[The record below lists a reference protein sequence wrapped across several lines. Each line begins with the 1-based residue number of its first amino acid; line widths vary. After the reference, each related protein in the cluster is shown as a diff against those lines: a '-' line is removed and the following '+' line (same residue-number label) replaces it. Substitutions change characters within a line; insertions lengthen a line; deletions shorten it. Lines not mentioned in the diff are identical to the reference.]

1 MKDHLKPTDDCE
13 DFMNPA
19 TSCLMCRCMQGT
31 SFPTVQC
38 TASAYAA
45 YGPPSFPVCSAA
57 GALQYSTVQYST
69 AAGACSGLARTRG
82 WLAAGGGARRSAPPG
97 ARSLAV
103 VLATHRGAD
112 ITYR

>member
-1 MKDHLKPTDDCE
+1 MKGHLKPTDDCE

-19 TSCLMCRCMQGT
+19 TRCPMCRCREPHSPQ
-31 SFPTVQC
+31 
-38 TASAYAA
+38 
-45 YGPPSFPVCSAA
+45 CSAPPVPMLPMPMVPPVSLCA
-57 GALQYSTVQYST
+57 VQRVHYSTVQYST